1 MSEDLQWF
9 KIQCIYPLTTSL
21 FSGEN
26 EDEEDETLKRIR
38 LESMES
44 DGYGR
49 AFAYLNLGEDSIT
62 NLIPGCFI
70 PKGKS
75 NKVYFTE
82 IVLASGRIVFAS
94 GKPDGIYEKL
104 NEYVSV
110 LPKPE
115 VKD

>member
-1 MSEDLQWF
+1 MEDLQWF

-21 FSGEN
+21 FNNDS
-26 EDEEDETLKRIR
+26 EDDEDETLKRIR

-49 AFAYLNLGEDSIT
+49 DYAYLNLGEEPIS

-70 PKGKS
+70 PKGKT

-82 IVLASGRIVFAS
+82 IVLSSGRIVFAS
-94 GKPDGIYEKL
+94 GKPDGIYDKL
-104 NEYVSV
+104 NEYVEQ